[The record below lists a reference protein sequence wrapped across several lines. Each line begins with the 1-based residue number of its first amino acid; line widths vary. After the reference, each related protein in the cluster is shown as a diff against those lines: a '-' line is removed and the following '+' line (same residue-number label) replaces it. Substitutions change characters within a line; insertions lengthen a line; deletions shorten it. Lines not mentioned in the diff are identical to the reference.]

1 MNDSYY
7 WSTIIDAVTEIA
19 DGYAAEAKSR
29 HSMTRTFGDET
40 FQGFEEC
47 PRGETDDDELAKNSE
62 ILTLNINS
70 MYSLELM
77 EFNLYTDARPAIT

>member
-47 PRGETDDDELAKNSE
+47 PRGETDDDELAKNS
-62 ILTLNINS
+62 IKNFDAKHQ
-70 MYSLELM
+70 
-77 EFNLYTDARPAIT
+77 FNAVPGTNGIQPVYRC